1 MLEFL
6 YSVVIVICLA
16 GDCDAFI
23 IDEGVSLDD
32 CREQLFIMSLT
43 TSRQIVPG
51 GECIVDSM
59 TI

>member
-6 YSVVIVICLA
+6 YSVVIVVCLA

-32 CREQLFIMSLT
+32 CREQLFTMSLT
-43 TSRQIVPG
+43 TPRQIVPG